1 MGAAAHRPQPQR
13 VALLRQEQH
22 PAEVGGRVRP
32 VEGVGAVVAQQPSL
46 AGGERNAEPGPAS
59 NGGFFFY
66 RDGVDDFIAEHADE
80 IEVVKDFR
88 SEPC

>member
-1 MGAAAHRPQPQR
+1 MKKEKVFIDEYHTEDGYTIYRLMSEENYTASKTGSFISKNY
-13 VALLRQEQH
+13 E
-22 PAEVGGRVRP
+22 PAKCT
-32 VEGVGAVVAQQPSL
+32 
-46 AGGERNAEPGPAS
+46 S